1 MSESKSSEPD
11 LSKLK
16 ISRDRGVAPAVSR
29 RRYGKRIF
37 IAVLILL
44 LVAGLIA
51 RNVMAPVEVET
62 ATVSM
67 AYRAQSFTL
76 LNATGYVVAQR
87 KAAVASKATGRLEWL
102 GVREGSIVRRNEVLA
117 RLENREVTASR
128 EQAAASINV
137 AQANLEQGEAEFK
150 EAERNFNR
158 SRELLSHRPRTIP
171 LSGVWKRPGP
181 RSVVIAPPL
190 PSHRPIIAPRRSLS
204 SRR

>member
-1 MSESKSSEPD
+1 MSESKSSELD

-67 AYRAQSFTL
+67 AYRAQSYTL

-87 KAAVASKATGRLEWL
+87 KAAVASAKAALQ
-102 GVREGSIVRRNEVLA
+102 
-117 RLENREVTASR
+117 EVTGSYEEKVLTAFKEVETLMATLFAQEAQLKAQKR
-128 EQAAASINV
+128 LQAAADSASKLARQRYAEGV
-137 AQANLEQGEAEFK
+137 TTYLEVIEAD
-150 EAERNFNR
+150 
-158 SRELLSHRPRTIP
+158 RT
-171 LSGVWKRPGP
+171 
-181 RSVVIAPPL
+181 A
-190 PSHRPIIAPRRSLS
+190 LS
-204 SRR
+204 SRRGMVQLHSQQLLTTVQLIKALGGGWKAAK

>member
-67 AYRAQSFTL
+67 AYRAQSYTL

-117 RLENREVTASR
+117 RLENRDVTASM

-150 EAERNFNR
+150 EASCWRKI
-158 SRELLSHRPRTIP
+158 LSHRPRTIP